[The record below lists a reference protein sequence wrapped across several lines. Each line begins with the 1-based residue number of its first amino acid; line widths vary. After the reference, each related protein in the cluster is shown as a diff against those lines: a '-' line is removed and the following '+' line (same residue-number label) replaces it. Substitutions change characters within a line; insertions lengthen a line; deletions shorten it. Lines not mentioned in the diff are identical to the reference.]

1 MRRNLVARN
10 LVPLADSL
18 SEASRLHG
26 SKTAI
31 LHGERHLTYSELKE
45 EVDRFAR
52 GLMSAGIGRGDP
64 VIVWMPNSI
73 EWNIVFPALAKIG
86 AITVP
91 VSTRYR
97 SYEMEYIIGRSDA
110 VALIM
115 TGDSLDIPFL
125 DMIAEMVPEAAS
137 SAPGNIRSE
146 RFPCLRNLII
156 AGEEGLAGSYSMED
170 IHGAASATRSED
182 LAERNSQVAFEDA
195 FMMLFTSGTTGR
207 PKGCLIPQS
216 AFCYH
221 AATYASVLGWS
232 EEDVAL
238 VIMPY
243 FHIFGTQGHMAPSF
257 LRGSRQIIMD
267 AFDAGEALRLIQQEK
282 VTLFSGAPTL
292 FISCLNHPD
301 FSVAAVS
308 TLRLGAMG
316 GSPCP
321 PEIMQRVMDSE
332 EGMGMDIRVVYG
344 LSEAS
349 GTVSLTEKDD
359 ALERRVSTV
368 GKPVPG
374 LEVKVVDTTKGSEL
388 RPGEQG
394 ELWVR
399 SPYNMIGY
407 YRDPEATAQRLGA
420 GWLHTND
427 LAVLDEDGYISITG
441 RLSDMILV
449 GGFNTYPTEIEQ
461 FLYTHPKV
469 HDVSIIGVPDER
481 MGEVVMA
488 YIIPK
493 EGTDPT
499 AAEIVDFCQGKL
511 ANFKIPRYVEFVD
524 SFPLTGSG
532 KVQKFIQRKMAAEKL
547 ANPSG
552 VA

>member
-1 MRRNLVARN
+1 MSRN

-18 SEASRLHG
+18 SEASRLYG
-26 SKTAI
+26 SKTAVM
-31 LHGERHLTYSELKE
+31 HGERHLTYSELNE
-45 EVDRFAR
+45 EVERFAR
-52 GLMSAGIGRGDP
+52 GLMSTGIGKGDP

-97 SYEMEYIIGRSDA
+97 SYEMEYIIERSDA
-110 VALIM
+110 VAVIM
-115 TGDSLDIPFL
+115 ADDSLGIPFL
-125 DMIAEMVPEAAS
+125 DMIAQMVPEAAS
-137 SAPGNIRSE
+137 SAPGHIRSE
-146 RFPCLRNLII
+146 RFPSLRNLII
-156 AGEEGLAGSYSMED
+156 SGERGLAGSYSMED
-170 IHGAASATRSED
+170 IDGAASATDPED

-221 AATYASVLGWS
+221 AANYTSVLEWS

-243 FHIFGTQGHMAPSF
+243 FHIFGSQGHMAASF

-292 FISCLNHPD
+292 FISCLNHPG

-308 TLRLGAMG
+308 TLRAGAMG

-332 EGMGMDIRVVYG
+332 KGMGMDIRVVYG
-344 LSEAS
+344 LSEAA

-368 GKPVPG
+368 G
-374 LEVKVVDTTKGSEL
+374 
-388 RPGEQG
+388 
-394 ELWVR
+394 
-399 SPYNMIGY
+399 
-407 YRDPEATAQRLGA
+407 
-420 GWLHTND
+420 
-427 LAVLDEDGYISITG
+427 
-441 RLSDMILV
+441 
-449 GGFNTYPTEIEQ
+449 
-461 FLYTHPKV
+461 
-469 HDVSIIGVPDER
+469 
-481 MGEVVMA
+481 
-488 YIIPK
+488 
-493 EGTDPT
+493 
-499 AAEIVDFCQGKL
+499 
-511 ANFKIPRYVEFVD
+511 
-524 SFPLTGSG
+524 
-532 KVQKFIQRKMAAEKL
+532 
-547 ANPSG
+547 
-552 VA
+552 

>member
-1 MRRNLVARN
+1 
-10 LVPLADSL
+10 
-18 SEASRLHG
+18 
-26 SKTAI
+26 
-31 LHGERHLTYSELKE
+31 
-45 EVDRFAR
+45 
-52 GLMSAGIGRGDP
+52 
-64 VIVWMPNSI
+64 
-73 EWNIVFPALAKIG
+73 
-86 AITVP
+86 
-91 VSTRYR
+91 
-97 SYEMEYIIGRSDA
+97 
-110 VALIM
+110 
-115 TGDSLDIPFL
+115 
-125 DMIAEMVPEAAS
+125 
-137 SAPGNIRSE
+137 
-146 RFPCLRNLII
+146 
-156 AGEEGLAGSYSMED
+156 
-170 IHGAASATRSED
+170 
-182 LAERNSQVAFEDA
+182 
-195 FMMLFTSGTTGR
+195 
-207 PKGCLIPQS
+207 
-216 AFCYH
+216 
-221 AATYASVLGWS
+221 
-232 EEDVAL
+232 
-238 VIMPY
+238 
-243 FHIFGTQGHMAPSF
+243 
-257 LRGSRQIIMD
+257 
-267 AFDAGEALRLIQQEK
+267 
-282 VTLFSGAPTL
+282 
-292 FISCLNHPD
+292 
-301 FSVAAVS
+301 
-308 TLRLGAMG
+308 MG

-332 EGMGMDIRVVYG
+332 KGMGMDIRVVYG

-374 LEVKVVDTTKGSEL
+374 LEVKVVDTSKGNEL

-399 SPYNMIGY
+399 SPYNMIEY
-407 YRDPEATAQRLGA
+407 HKDPESTAQRLGG

-427 LAVLDEDGYISITG
+427 LATLDEDGYISITG

-511 ANFKIPRYVEFVD
+511 ANFKIPRHVEFVD

-532 KVQKFIQRKMAAEKL
+532 KVQKFIQRKMATEKSD
-547 ANPSG
+547 NPSG
-552 VA
+552 ANP

>member
-1 MRRNLVARN
+1 M
-10 LVPLADSL
+10 
-18 SEASRLHG
+18 
-26 SKTAI
+26 
-31 LHGERHLTYSELKE
+31 HGERHLTYSELNE
-45 EVDRFAR
+45 EVECFAR
-52 GLMSAGIGRGDP
+52 GLMSIGIGKGDP

-73 EWNIVFPALAKIG
+73 EWNIVFPALAKVG

-110 VALIM
+110 VAMIM
-115 TGDSLDIPFL
+115 TDDRLDIPFL
-125 DMIAEMVPEAAS
+125 DMIVRIVPEAAS
-137 SAPGNIRSE
+137 SAPGHIRSE
-146 RFPCLRNLII
+146 SFPNLRNLII
-156 AGEEGLAGSYSMED
+156 AGEEGLTSSYSMED
-170 IHGAASATRSED
+170 IRAAASATDPGD
-182 LAERNSQVAFEDA
+182 LAERHAEVDPEDA

-216 AFCYH
+216 ALCHH
-221 AATYASVLGWS
+221 AATYASGLGWS

-257 LRGSRQIIMD
+257 LHGSRQIIMD
-267 AFDAGEALRLIQQEK
+267 AFDAGEALRLIQREE

-292 FISCLNHPD
+292 YISCLNHPD

-321 PEIMQRVMDSE
+321 PEIMRRVMDSE

-344 LSEAS
+344 LSEAA
-349 GTVSLTEKDD
+349 GLVSLTDSDD
-359 ALERRVSTV
+359 TLERRVSTV

-374 LEVKVVDTTKGSEL
+374 LEVRVVDTATGSEL
-388 RPGEQG
+388 QPGEQG
-394 ELWVR
+394 ELWVKTPHR
-399 SPYNMIGY
+399 MIEY
-407 YRDPEATAQRLGA
+407 YRDPENTAKRLA
-420 GWLHTND
+420 EGWVHTND

-441 RLSDMILV
+441 RFSDMILV

-481 MGEVVMA
+481 LGEVVMA

-511 ANFKIPRYVEFVD
+511 ANFKIPRYVEIVD
-524 SFPLTGSG
+524 SFPLTSSG
-532 KVQKFIQRKMAAEKL
+532 KVQKFIQRKMAAEKS
-547 ANPSG
+547 ANPSS

>member
-1 MRRNLVARN
+1 M
-10 LVPLADSL
+10 
-18 SEASRLHG
+18 
-26 SKTAI
+26 
-31 LHGERHLTYSELKE
+31 HGERHLTYSELNE
-45 EVDRFAR
+45 EVECFAR
-52 GLMSAGIGRGDP
+52 GLMSIGIGKGDP

-73 EWNIVFPALAKIG
+73 EWNIVFPALAKVG

-110 VALIM
+110 VAMIM
-115 TGDSLDIPFL
+115 TDDRLDIPFL
-125 DMIAEMVPEAAS
+125 DMIVRIVPEAAS
-137 SAPGNIRSE
+137 SAPGHIRSE
-146 RFPCLRNLII
+146 SFPNLRNLII
-156 AGEEGLAGSYSMED
+156 AGEEGLTSSYSMED
-170 IHGAASATRSED
+170 IRAAASATDPGD
-182 LAERNSQVAFEDA
+182 LAERHAEVDPEDA

-216 AFCYH
+216 ALCHH
-221 AATYASVLGWS
+221 AATYASGLGWS

-257 LRGSRQIIMD
+257 LHGSRQIIMD
-267 AFDAGEALRLIQQEK
+267 AFDAGEALRLIQREE

-292 FISCLNHPD
+292 YISCLNHPD

-321 PEIMQRVMDSE
+321 PEIMRRVMDSE

-344 LSEAS
+344 LSEAA
-349 GTVSLTEKDD
+349 GLVSLTDSDD
-359 ALERRVSTV
+359 TLERRVSTV

-374 LEVKVVDTTKGSEL
+374 LEVRVVDTATGSEL
-388 RPGEQG
+388 QPGEQG
-394 ELWVR
+394 ELWVKTPHR
-399 SPYNMIGY
+399 MIEY
-407 YRDPEATAQRLGA
+407 YRDPENTAERLA
-420 GWLHTND
+420 EGWVHTND

-441 RLSDMILV
+441 RFSDMILV

-481 MGEVVMA
+481 LGEVVMA

-524 SFPLTGSG
+524 SFPLTSSG
-532 KVQKFIQRKMAAEKL
+532 KVQKFIQRKMAAEKS
-547 ANPSG
+547 ANPSS

>member
-1 MRRNLVARN
+1 MSRN

-18 SEASRLHG
+18 SEASRLYG
-26 SKTAI
+26 SKTAVM
-31 LHGERHLTYSELKE
+31 HGERHLTYSELNE
-45 EVDRFAR
+45 EVERFAR
-52 GLMSAGIGRGDP
+52 GLMSTGIEKGDP

-97 SYEMEYIIGRSDA
+97 SYEMGYIIERSDA
-110 VALIM
+110 VAVIM
-115 TGDSLDIPFL
+115 TDASLGIPFL

-137 SAPGNIRSE
+137 SAPGHIRSE
-146 RFPCLRNLII
+146 RFPSLRNLII
-156 AGEEGLAGSYSMED
+156 SGERGLAGSYSMED
-170 IHGAASATRSED
+170 IDGAASATDPED

-207 PKGCLIPQS
+207 PKGCLISQS

-221 AATYASVLGWS
+221 AAHYASVLEWS

-243 FHIFGTQGHMAPSF
+243 FHIFGSQGHMAASF

-292 FISCLNHPD
+292 FISCLNHPG

-308 TLRLGAMG
+308 TLRAGAMG

-332 EGMGMDIRVVYG
+332 KGMGMDIRVVYG

-368 GKPVPG
+368 GKPIPG
-374 LEVKVVDTTKGSEL
+374 LEVKVVDTTKGNEL

-399 SPYNMIGY
+399 SPHNMIEY
-407 YRDPEATAQRLGA
+407 HKDPESTAQRLGG

-427 LAVLDEDGYISITG
+427 LATLDEDGYISITG

-532 KVQKFIQRKMAAEKL
+532 KVQKFSQRKMATEKFD
-547 ANPSG
+547 NPSG